1 MKALFMTSQLPKLIK
16 DENGNKIS
24 DGCNNQNG
32 IVERLKAFVNNSISF
47 VYIASNPNNFS
58 KSDSQCQATV
68 KALEKEGFSVDKIEL
83 IDYRF
88 DGDINKTILSSNIVF
103 LAGGHVPTQN
113 KYFKEIDLK
122 SILKDFDGVVIGQSA
137 GSMNCSKMVYAQPY
151 NEEEFNDPNY
161 QNTFEGLGLTD
172 LIIMPHMN
180 RAKLD
185 ELCGETTYSMCLK
198 DSYIIPHYG
207 IVDGGYILVKDGKA
221 EAFGKTVFFE
231 NGKETLICEN
241 GESYVIYEKG
251 KEDEKNN

>member
-1 MKALFMTSQLPKLIK
+1 MKALFLTSSLGCVIK
-16 DENGNKIS
+16 SNGNVIPKNCDNTNLFVDKLRSECGDIKKLV
-24 DGCNNQNG
+24 
-32 IVERLKAFVNNSISF
+32 IV
-47 VYIASNPNNFS
+47 ASNPDNYL
-58 KSDSQCQATV
+58 KIDSQAYCV
-68 KALEKEGFSVDKIEL
+68 SEGLKMDGFSIEQVNI
-83 IDYRF
+83 IDHRF
-88 DGDINKTILSSNIVF
+88 GGNIKETILSADMVF
-103 LAGGHVPTQN
+103 LCGGHVPTQN
-113 KYFKEIDLK
+113 KYFKEIGLK
-122 SILKDFDGVVIGQSA
+122 LIFKDFHGVVIGQSA
-137 GSMNCSKMVYAQPY
+137 GSMNCSKMVYAQPE

-207 IVDGGYILVKDGKA
+207 IVDGGYILVKDGKTG
-221 EAFGKTVFFE
+221 AFGKTVFFE
-231 NGKETLICEN
+231 NGKEMLMCEN